1 MNAYRVNVWSGVN
14 GVGETAT
21 INLGSAKQFYA
32 WCQINMIDS
41 LIDFDRDN
49 AVAIDIYQVDG
60 VRTGWR
66 VSGGDHFGPSN
77 TSQNVHEGAKS
88 GYGQRIT
95 FRIRA
100 MHSSDLAVFGT
111 GIVLV
116 PD

>member
-1 MNAYRVNVWSGVN
+1 MNAYRVNVWSGVS

-41 LIDFDRDN
+41 LVDFDRDN
-49 AVAIDIYQVDG
+49 AVAIDVYKVDG
-60 VRTGWR
+60 NRTGWR
-66 VSGGDHFGPSN
+66 VSGGDHWGSSN
-77 TSQNVHEGAKS
+77 TWKNVHEGALS
-88 GYGQRIT
+88 GYGQQIM

-100 MHSSDLAVFGT
+100 MHKSDLAVYGT

-116 PD
+116 P